1 VLTSA
6 EQGTLAVSVSEQDLR
21 QQLQGKTFYL
31 RGGYL
36 ENPLHFDQQG
46 KLDGHALQ
54 GSYTLSLVEIDRVKL
69 DKHRVVLEGVRY
81 GLHFLG
87 ALPTADQS
95 TAMDKVRLT
104 PKKKPLVIAI
114 DREQVVK
121 PKKEKEAKS
130 KRGPQTAQIKAQP
143 AAATQ
148 PTADNQPQNPAQQA
162 QAEPDRHGAAV
173 TISEAQANQQL
184 TQALDRIFA
193 AGIDDRMIATL
204 PDYWKLFYKA
214 VAEHQDFKPSDP
226 AVMLQ
231 SSVDRKAKL
240 VSVFEPPSNE
250 YAQNNGVAG
259 MAMYHVVL
267 GPDGKPGEIAV
278 GRPIGFGLDENAVKA
293 IRQATFQP
301 AIKDG
306 KPVPVMLDLLVQFR
320 IYSKRTGVA
329 SSAPAPAAAPA
340 PAQPQAPIL
349 PGPYTANSPRPEPQP
364 EPQQPPT
371 SQPQP

>member
-1 VLTSA
+1 
-6 EQGTLAVSVSEQDLR
+6 
-21 QQLQGKTFYL
+21 
-31 RGGYL
+31 
-36 ENPLHFDQQG
+36 
-46 KLDGHALQ
+46 
-54 GSYTLSLVEIDRVKL
+54 
-69 DKHRVVLEGVRY
+69 
-81 GLHFLG
+81 
-87 ALPTADQS
+87 
-95 TAMDKVRLT
+95 MDKVRLT